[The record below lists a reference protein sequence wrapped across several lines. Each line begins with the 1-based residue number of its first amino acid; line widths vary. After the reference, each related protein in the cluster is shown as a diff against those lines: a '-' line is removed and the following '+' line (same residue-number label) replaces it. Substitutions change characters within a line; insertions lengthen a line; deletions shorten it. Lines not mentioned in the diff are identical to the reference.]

1 MTTNT
6 HDYASAGVSIDA
18 GDALVQEIKRIT
30 RPQKSPFLLGG
41 IGGFGG
47 LFALPPG
54 YREPVLVASTDGVG
68 TKLKLAFATGV
79 HDTIGWD
86 LVAMSVNDILVCGAR
101 PLFFLDYFATGR
113 LEVPVAARVVQG
125 IYDACASC
133 GVVLLG
139 GETAELPGFY
149 QAGEYDLAGFAVG
162 VVDRANLP
170 DAGRVRAGDVVIAL
184 PSSGLHS
191 NGYSLARKMLLEV
204 LGLAVDAPW
213 DDTGR
218 TVGQELLTP
227 TRIYVNQVLPLIEA
241 GLVQSMVH
249 VTGGGLIENPP
260 RSVPPGL
267 GMDLEPSAWPLPAVF
282 ERIRDAGVAPL
293 ELARTFN
300 CGLGFLMV
308 VHPEDESA
316 VCSRLTEM
324 GETFH
329 RVGAISP
336 RPGEDR
342 STRMGW
348 T

>member
-1 MTTNT
+1 MPNT

-18 GDALVQEIKRIT
+18 GDALVSEIKKIT
-30 RPQKSPFLLGG
+30 RAQRSPFLMGG

-47 LFALPPG
+47 LFALPQG
-54 YREPVLVASTDGVG
+54 YREPILVASTDGVG
-68 TKLKLAFATGV
+68 TKLKIAFSTGV

-86 LVAMSVNDILVCGAR
+86 LVAMSVNDILVCGAK
-101 PLFFLDYFATGR
+101 PLFFLDYFATGK
-113 LEVPVAARVVQG
+113 LDVPTAAAVIRG
-125 IYDACASC
+125 IYEACASC
-133 GVVLLG
+133 EVVLLG

-149 QAGEYDLAGFAVG
+149 QADEYDLAGFAVG
-162 VVDRANLP
+162 VVDRCNLP
-170 DAGRVRAGDVVIAL
+170 DTAHVRAGDVVIAL

-191 NGYSLARKMLLEV
+191 NGYSLARKMILDV
-204 LGLAVDAPW
+204 LGLSVEAPW
-213 DDTGR
+213 GDSGH

-227 TRIYVNQVLPLIEA
+227 TRIYVNQVVPLIEA
-241 GLVQSMVH
+241 RLIQSMVH

-267 GMDLEPSAWPLPAVF
+267 GMDLEPSAWPVPEIF
-282 ERIRDAGVAPL
+282 GRIQDAGVTPL
-293 ELARTFN
+293 EMARTFN

-316 VCSRLTEM
+316 VCTELIRQ

-329 RVGAISP
+329 CVGSISA

>member
-1 MTTNT
+1 MTTT
-6 HDYASAGVSIDA
+6 PHDYASAGVSIDA
-18 GDALVQEIKRIT
+18 GDALVSEIKKIT
-30 RPQKSPFLLGG
+30 RPQKSPHLLGG

-68 TKLKLAFATGV
+68 TKLKIAFATGV

-86 LVAMSVNDILVCGAR
+86 LVAMSVNDILVCGAK
-101 PLFFLDYFATGR
+101 PLFFLDYFATGK
-113 LEVPVAARVVQG
+113 LDVPTAAKVVQG

-170 DAGRVRAGDVVIAL
+170 DASRVRAGDVVLAL

-191 NGYSLARKMLLEV
+191 NGYSLARKMILEV
-204 LGLAVDAPW
+204 LGLPMESAW
-213 DDTGR
+213 DESGK

-227 TRIYVNQVLPLIEA
+227 TRIYVNQVVPLIEA

-267 GMDLEPSAWPLPAVF
+267 GMDLETSAWPVPGVF
-282 ERIRDAGVAPL
+282 RRIREAGVAPL
-293 ELARTFN
+293 EMARTFN

-308 VHPEDESA
+308 VHPEDEAA
-316 VCSRLTEM
+316 VASLLTGM

-329 RVGAISP
+329 RVGRISP

-342 STRMGW
+342 STRMDLA
-348 T
+348 